1 MKVNQARD
9 YLYENLKH
17 LGCIQWHNNTTSY
30 YLKFNDCRIG
40 SIRLSNH
47 NSRKKYNYKINVIE
61 PDGNFKK
68 YQMDNII
75 EIIHN
80 KVLKLKS
87 FHPKKCIVYKNGRY
101 HQINKNEYKNHILTG
116 GK

>member
-17 LGCIQWHNNTTSY
+17 LGCIKWHNNSTSY

-47 NSRKKYNYKINVIE
+47 KSRKIYNYKINLIE
-61 PDGNFKK
+61 PQNNFKK
-68 YQMDNII
+68 YRIYSIFISLLALINLQ
-75 EIIHN
+75 
-80 KVLKLKS
+80 
-87 FHPKKCIVYKNGRY
+87 YKNPIHIIR
-101 HQINKNEYKNHILTG
+101 KNHSANMNCSH
-116 GK
+116 

>member
-30 YLKFNDCRIG
+30 YLKINDCRIG

-87 FHPKKCIVYKNGRY
+87 FHPKKCIVYKNGKY